1 MSPRDGVQSPK
12 LTTEA
17 QTLDVDQA
25 RLEEGQARA
34 QPVIQQAR
42 KSSEGTQTLDG
53 QLDAA
58 FESKASA
65 LLAEKEK
72 ATKKMLSMENGT
84 NPMA

>member
-25 RLEEGQARA
+25 RLEEGKAQA
-34 QPVIQQAR
+34 QPVIQQAC

-53 QLDAA
+53 QLEEA

-65 LLAEKEK
+65 LLEEKEK
-72 ATKKMLSMENGT
+72 ATKKMLSMENGA